1 MKREKFNIL
10 NIILDKTIFGFFIVL
25 ISLTLNFAFSQ
36 NSFAEYY
43 KATLSASI
51 NENTAVIDGTEAIES
66 SSETAEHAI
75 NLKVK
80 TTNKTGY
87 TATLSAKTDE
97 TALLNTN
104 PAITTKISSI
114 SSVSSLSNL
123 PANTWGY
130 SFNTNT
136 DFNPIPALSTPANL
150 IHTTEKSTSEENHTI
165 KLGMKLNS
173 SLKPGNYEN
182 KLIISVV
189 SNPYTPKAIM
199 TEGPDFNTKLKS
211 LETATN
217 KIEHFKK
224 SPVAPAAS
232 MNAVNI
238 DDDESECEIK
248 LWLDPSDKTAY
259 YYAEP
264 EKVYLN
270 KKSNEMFFSKS
281 DEQKI
286 KNILEIDLSHFDTSE
301 VTNMGGMFYGMSNLT
316 TLNVSHFD
324 TSKVTNMG
332 LMFYGMRDL
341 SALNLSSFNT
351 SQVTDMH
358 NMFYGMSNL
367 TTLNVSHFDTSKVTN
382 MGLMFY
388 GMRDLSALN
397 LSSFNTSQ
405 VTDMHNMF
413 YGMSNLTTLNV
424 SHFDTSKVTNMGLMF
439 YGMSGLT
446 SLDLSNFDT
455 SKVTNMGNMFSSMT
469 NLTSLNLSSF
479 NTSKVTDMGFMFY
492 GIPNLTSLDLS
503 NFDTSKTTK
512 MSFMFYGMRK
522 LTALNLSS
530 FNTSQVTDMSG
541 MFSSMP
547 SLTSLNLSHFDTSKV
562 TDMHFMF
569 RDTSNLTSLD
579 LSNFDTSKVTDMNNM
594 FRNMSSITSLDLSH
608 FDTSKVTDMENM
620 FSDMS
625 NLTSLDLS
633 NFDTSQVTD
642 MNGLFG
648 LRDVDKLNDKLET
661 IYVNNDFNTDKVIN
675 FLAMFENRMKL
686 RGGNGSFSA
695 APGAA
700 DLTWLRVDRPGVQG
714 YFTRKP

>member
-10 NIILDKTIFGFFIVL
+10 NIILDKTIFGFLIVL

-43 KATLSASI
+43 KATLSASV

-114 SSVSSLSNL
+114 SSASSLSNL

-224 SPVAPAAS
+224 SSVAPAAS

-248 LWLDPSDKTAY
+248 LWLDPTDKTAY

-270 KKSNEMFFSKS
+270 KESSKMFYSKS

-286 KNILEIDLSHFDTSE
+286 RNILEIDLSNFDTSE
-301 VTNMGGMFYGMSNLT
+301 VTNMGEMFYGMSNLT
-316 TLNVSHFD
+316 SLNLSNFDTSQVTNMGLMFSRMSSLTSLNLSNFDTSKVTNMSDMFNSMSNLTSLNLSNFNTSQVTNMGLMFYNMPSLTSLNLSSFD

-332 LMFYGMRDL
+332 NMFSSMSSL
-341 SALNLSSFNT
+341 TSLNLSNFNT
-351 SQVTDMH
+351 SQVTDMSF
-358 NMFYGMSNL
+358 MFYGMS
-367 TTLNVSHFDTSKVTN
+367 DP
-382 MGLMFY
+382 
-388 GMRDLSALN
+388 
-397 LSSFNTSQ
+397 
-405 VTDMHNMF
+405 
-413 YGMSNLTTLNV
+413 
-424 SHFDTSKVTNMGLMF
+424 
-439 YGMSGLT
+439 T

-455 SKVTNMGNMFSSMT
+455 SKVTNM
-469 NLTSLNLSSF
+469 
-479 NTSKVTDMGFMFY
+479 
-492 GIPNLTSLDLS
+492 
-503 NFDTSKTTK
+503 
-512 MSFMFYGMRK
+512 SFMFYGMRN
-522 LTALNLSS
+522 LTALNLSN
-530 FNTSQVTDMSG
+530 FNTSQVTNMGG
-541 MFSSMP
+541 MFYSMP

-569 RDTSNLTSLD
+569 RDTSSLTSVD
-579 LSNFDTSKVTDMNNM
+579 LSNFDTSKVTDMDNM

-620 FSDMS
+620 FSDML
-625 NLTSLDLS
+625 NLITLDLS

-661 IYVNNDFNTDKVIN
+661 IYVNNDFNTAKVIN
-675 FLAMFENRMKL
+675 FSAMFENRMKL

-695 APGAA
+695 TPGAV

>member
-10 NIILDKTIFGFFIVL
+10 NIILDKTIFGFLIVL

-43 KATLSASI
+43 KATLSASV

-248 LWLDPSDKTAY
+248 LWLDPTDKTAY

-286 KNILEIDLSHFDTSE
+286 KNILEIDLSNFDTSE

-316 TLNVSHFD
+316 SLNLSNFDTSQVTNMSLMFSRMSSLTSLNLSNFD
-324 TSKVTNMG
+324 TSKVTNMSD
-332 LMFYGMRDL
+332 MFNSMPNL
-341 SALNLSSFNT
+341 TSLNLSNFNT
-351 SQVTDMH
+351 SQVT
-358 NMFYGMSNL
+358 NMC
-367 TTLNVSHFDTSKVTN
+367 
-382 MGLMFY
+382 LMFY
-388 GMRDLSALN
+388 G
-397 LSSFNTSQ
+397 LSS
-405 VTDMHNMF
+405 
-413 YGMSNLTTLNV
+413 
-424 SHFDTSKVTNMGLMF
+424 
-439 YGMSGLT
+439 LT
-446 SLDLSNFDT
+446 SLDLSHFDT

-469 NLTSLNLSSF
+469 SLTSLNLSNF
-479 NTSKVTDMGFMFY
+479 NTSQVTDMSFMFY
-492 GIPNLTSLDLS
+492 GMSNPTSLDLS
-503 NFDTSKTTK
+503 NFDTSKVTN
-512 MSFMFYGMRK
+512 MSFMFYGMRN
-522 LTALNLSS
+522 LTALNLSN
-530 FNTSQVTDMSG
+530 FNTSQVTNMGG
-541 MFSSMP
+541 MFYSMP

-569 RDTSNLTSLD
+569 RDTSSLASVD
-579 LSNFDTSKVTDMNNM
+579 LSHFDTSKVTDMDNM

-620 FSDMS
+620 FSDML
-625 NLTSLDLS
+625 NLITLDLS

-648 LRDVDKLNDKLET
+648 LRDVDKHNDKLET
-661 IYVNNDFNTDKVIN
+661 ISVNNDFNTDKVIN
-675 FLAMFENRMKL
+675 FSAMFENRMKL

-695 APGAA
+695 APGAV